1 MEYNWLLFC
10 PQLPATPSS
19 PRVTVWRRMRAAGA
33 VGLDN
38 GLWILP
44 RSAASEKVI
53 QETRSY
59 IEGQGGSSKAFL
71 AESLDAD
78 TEAGIL
84 ERFRHDRAEEYME
97 LKEQC
102 VDFLAEIDKELA
114 RRNFSFA
121 EYEENE
127 QDLVKLEVWLEKV
140 RQRDFLGGE
149 QASETVAWIEKCRQ
163 ALQRFADAV
172 FDHEGGQ
179 GTGIEDRPRPDAAP

>member
-1 MEYNWLLFC
+1 MEYKWLLFC

-44 RSAASEKVI
+44 HTGNSEKVI
-53 QETRSY
+53 QEIKTY
-59 IEGQGGSSKAFL
+59 IANQEGISKSFL
-71 AESLDAD
+71 ADAFD
-78 TEAGIL
+78 EATEAEIID
-84 ERFRHDRAEEYME
+84 RFRKDRAEEYME
-97 LKEQC
+97 LKEQSL
-102 VDFLAEIDKELA
+102 DFLAEIDKELA

-140 RQRDFLGGE
+140 KQRDFLGSQE
-149 QASETVAWIEKCRQ
+149 ANETVEWLEKCRQ
-163 ALQRFADAV
+163 ALQQFAMAV
-172 FDHEGGQ
+172 FNHEKQNGEVDIGSELD
-179 GTGIEDRPRPDAAP
+179 G